1 MQILI
6 CSISF
11 KFWITCQRKSLVNW
25 DPIHLIYFL
34 VTCFSGRCWT
44 HGKKLLLAVSRLFRK
59 LLIEKLAYRLGFC
72 SKKVIEDIVNCGNH
86 YLSWQISSIACKG
99 FWREL
104 VFAYLLECLGDD
116 SMEMSTKSLFFKS
129 KIWII
134 RMISQYKH
142 TLTISKTS
150 ESFKFNQLVSFENWI
165 KFAVLLVKSWLYF
178 FITGCATKTSWHYF
192 FLDILSNF

>member
-1 MQILI
+1 MRILYI
-6 CSISF
+6 WFI
-11 KFWITCQRKSLVNW
+11 FWWHASC
-25 DPIHLIYFL
+25 
-34 VTCFSGRCWT
+34 GRCWT
-44 HGKKLLLAVSRLFRK
+44 HGKKLLLAVSGLFRK

-72 SKKVIEDIVNCGNH
+72 SKKVIEHTVNCGNH
-86 YLSWQISSIACKG
+86 HLSLQISSIACKG

-134 RMISQYKH
+134 LMMSQYKH

-165 KFAVLLVKSWLYF
+165 KFAVLLVKSWAIF
-178 FITGCATKTSWHYF
+178 FYYWMCHKNIMTLL